1 MCKLLPAMG
10 LNIARTTR
18 KTASSRYNDVV
29 HPVSLEKPAVSGVP
43 CGNQTSVAMEN
54 PELNGSF

>member
-1 MCKLLPAMG
+1 MG

-18 KTASSRYNDVV
+18 KAASSRYNDVV
-29 HPVSLEKPAVSGVP
+29 HPVSLEKPPVSGVP